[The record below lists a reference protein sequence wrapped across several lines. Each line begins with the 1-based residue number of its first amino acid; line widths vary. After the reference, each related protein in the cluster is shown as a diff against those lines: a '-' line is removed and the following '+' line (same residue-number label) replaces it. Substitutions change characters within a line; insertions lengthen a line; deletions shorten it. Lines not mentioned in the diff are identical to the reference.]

1 MKKIILSIIG
11 LTAFMFSANA
21 QVIQSQ
27 NFESGMGTWTQQK
40 AAAIPTNKG
49 WNISTNIGSS
59 TGGGPLSG
67 SGYLAPHTNYAW
79 VDDYDNNS
87 ASATNNDSLYSTS
100 MNCTAYTK
108 VFISFDV
115 WFQEVYA
122 TNPALAEV
130 ATIAVSTNGGATWI
144 KADTIGGASN
154 NNWRTAT
161 YDISA
166 YAAGQA
172 SVMVAFTYTDMGT
185 RVYGI
190 GIDNV
195 SVFVPNM
202 LDLGVT
208 AQNLPNY
215 EQVNAA
221 HAVSGTIR
229 NFGSTTITS
238 MNLNYSVNG
247 GSAVTDALSS
257 LSIPALTNYN
267 FTHNINWTPTSDGN
281 YTMKI
286 WADNINGSPDQNHA
300 NDTLVATF
308 QVIDSIAVKMPLF
321 EEFNQA
327 SCDPCAQATPNL
339 DSVLYNS
346 RNICNAVRYHVSW
359 PGTDYMNQVTNT
371 PFVQARVVTYYGVS
385 GVPDAKLD
393 GSTDAYP
400 GSIRTSDI
408 ATEAA
413 LGSPFKIG
421 LSATYS
427 PSTNT
432 YAVTANIKS
441 FGTMAS
447 GLKAQVVLT
456 VDTMTYALNQSTETI
471 PQYVFPQVAED
482 MMPNSNGTTLTA
494 FTPEQTQ
501 TVNVSWV
508 KNHPWAANRSA
519 YAYDSTTTHITVF
532 IQNNSGKY
540 IYQSATCV
548 PSILLGIKENS
559 SLSYLDIYP
568 NPATNVAT
576 VAFGMKQSENVL
588 ITVYNMLGQKVMTEN
603 EGVLAQGEHSVKLDA
618 SDLSNGIYYVNVITD
633 NNSITKKIIIS
644 K

>member
-1 MKKIILSIIG
+1 VGWKFGTNTALQSSG
-11 LTAFMFSANA
+11 LLL
-21 QVIQSQ
+21 
-27 NFESGMGTWTQQK
+27 GT
-40 AAAIPTNKG
+40 
-49 WNISTNIGSS
+49 
-59 TGGGPLSG
+59 
-67 SGYLAPHTNYAW
+67 PHTNFAC
-79 VDDYDNNS
+79 VNDDKYNTAATLNYDTLYTS
-87 ASATNNDSLYSTS
+87 SMSFASYSH
-100 MNCTAYTK
+100 
-108 VFISFDV
+108 VFVSFDMYYYQGSYGG
-115 WFQEVYA
+115 FSEKA
-122 TNPALAEV
+122 TL
-130 ATIAVSTNGGATWI
+130 AVSINGGSSWTTVQTLATGNGGADAWTTPLF
-144 KADTIGGASN
+144 DL
-154 NNWRTAT
+154 
-161 YDISA
+161 SA
-166 YAAGQA
+166 YAGDAN
-172 SVMVAFTYTDMGT
+172 VMLAFTYTDG
-185 RVYGI
+185 G
-190 GIDNV
+190 GWEFGFAIDNV

-346 RNICNAVRYHVSW
+346 RNICNAIRYHVSW

-371 PFVQARVVTYYGVS
+371 PFVNARVVTYYGVS

-393 GSTDAYP
+393 GSIDVYP

-441 FGTMAS
+441 FGTIAS

>member
-1 MKKIILSIIG
+1 
-11 LTAFMFSANA
+11 
-21 QVIQSQ
+21 
-27 NFESGMGTWTQQK
+27 
-40 AAAIPTNKG
+40 
-49 WNISTNIGSS
+49 
-59 TGGGPLSG
+59 
-67 SGYLAPHTNYAW
+67 
-79 VDDYDNNS
+79 
-87 ASATNNDSLYSTS
+87 
-100 MNCTAYTK
+100 
-108 VFISFDV
+108 
-115 WFQEVYA
+115 
-122 TNPALAEV
+122 
-130 ATIAVSTNGGATWI
+130 
-144 KADTIGGASN
+144 
-154 NNWRTAT
+154 
-161 YDISA
+161 
-166 YAAGQA
+166 
-172 SVMVAFTYTDMGT
+172 
-185 RVYGI
+185 
-190 GIDNV
+190 
-195 SVFVPNM
+195 
-202 LDLGVT
+202 
-208 AQNLPNY
+208 
-215 EQVNAA
+215 
-221 HAVSGTIR
+221 
-229 NFGSTTITS
+229 
-238 MNLNYSVNG
+238 
-247 GSAVTDALSS
+247 
-257 LSIPALTNYN
+257 
-267 FTHNINWTPTSDGN
+267 
-281 YTMKI
+281 
-286 WADNINGSPDQNHA
+286 
-300 NDTLVATF
+300 
-308 QVIDSIAVKMPLF
+308 
-321 EEFNQA
+321 
-327 SCDPCAQATPNL
+327 
-339 DSVLYNS
+339 
-346 RNICNAVRYHVSW
+346 
-359 PGTDYMNQVTNT
+359 
-371 PFVQARVVTYYGVS
+371 
-385 GVPDAKLD
+385 
-393 GSTDAYP
+393 YP

-441 FGTMAS
+441 FGTIAS